1 MNRHAA
7 SLLARVRD
15 LLSLMGQMGRAR
27 GLLCLP
33 PMTILSRSVRQV
45 GEIVGRVFSR
55 VVAVSTGVILMVV
68 GLGMT
73 ATVVMLPVGIVLL
86 LLGVAIFVGG
96 IFAPDDQTLRSDHQ

>member
-1 MNRHAA
+1 
-7 SLLARVRD
+7 LLRP
-15 LLSLMGQMGRAR
+15 
-27 GLLCLP
+27 P
-33 PMTILSRSVRQV
+33 PMTIISRSARHV
-45 GEIVGRVFSR
+45 GEIVGRMFTR
-55 VVAVSTGVILMVV
+55 VVAMIIGVILMVV